1 MAERL
6 VLGGP
11 DGRALDVEVAGP
23 PDGTPLVIHT
33 GTPSGGSLFAPH
45 VALAEA
51 RGLRSIGYARPGY
64 ARSDRD
70 RGRRVA
76 DCARDVAA
84 IADGLGFARF
94 YTVGTSGGGPHALAC
109 AALLGDR
116 VIAAASVAGVAPHD
130 ASGLDWLEGM
140 GAENVEEFEAAS
152 AGEDALVAFVEPA
165 AAGLRDADGA
175 ELASALGDLV
185 SQADRE
191 AMVGDY
197 ADFIAADIATGLS
210 AGPWGWVDDDLAFF
224 ADWGVDLGAVER
236 PVTIWQGSE
245 DRFVP
250 FGHGVWLAQHV
261 RGAAAELR
269 DGHGHLSLARGAFAD
284 VLDAMIERAR

>member
-11 DGRALDVEVAGP
+11 DGRALDVEVAGA
-23 PDGTPLVIHT
+23 PDGIPLVVHT

-45 VALAEA
+45 VELAQA

-70 RGRRVA
+70 PGRRVA
-76 DCARDVAA
+76 DCALDVAA
-84 IADGLGFARF
+84 IADELGFERF

-116 VIAAASVAGVAPHD
+116 VIAAASIAGVAPHD
-130 ASGLDWLEGM
+130 APGLDWLEGM
-140 GAENVEEFEAAS
+140 GAENLEEFAAAS

-197 ADFIAADIATGLS
+197 AEFIAGDIATGLA

-224 ADWGVDLGAVER
+224 ADWGVDLGAVGC
-236 PVTIWQGSE
+236 PVTIWQGGE

-261 RGAAAELR
+261 SGAAAELH

-284 VLDAMIERAR
+284 VLDGMIERAR